1 MVDKDSNWLVT
12 AIILLQALIIILI
25 NNSIVTSTNLETLQ
39 ASIPFLNFFILAIGI
54 LNIAAIKKIE
64 ENAQYKA
71 QVLLFKN
78 HLNQVDTLLE
88 SLRTQKHEYV
98 QHVQTIQALVELER
112 IIEAQD
118 YIDGI
123 SQQYWPHEDIYEV
136 GHPALTGLINS
147 KRCAAEMKGIDFAVA
162 VKCDL
167 SYLSVPAWD
176 LSSIMGNLLDNAM
189 EAAIQDENHPRIGVE
204 FKCEDGYYAIYILN
218 NGATLPRGQDIF
230 AAGYT
235 TKDSVSRGYGLYLA
249 KMLVDKYN
257 GHIEI
262 SSQERT
268 TTILKLPRGG
278 ELCDASI
285 SQQQCQKT
293 EE

>member
-25 NNSIVTSTNLETLQ
+25 NNSIVTSTNLESLQ
-39 ASIPFLNFFILAIGI
+39 ANIPYFNFFILTIGI

-78 HLNQVDTLLE
+78 HFNGVDTLLE
-88 SLRTQKHEYV
+88 SLRTQKHDYV
-98 QHVQTIQALVELER
+98 RHMQTIQALIELEK
-112 IIEAQD
+112 IGEAQD

-123 SQQYWPHEDIYEV
+123 TQQYWPQEDIYEV
-136 GHPALTGLINS
+136 GHPALTGLING
-147 KRCAAEMKGIDFAVA
+147 KRCVAEMKGIDFTVA

-176 LSSIMGNLLDNAM
+176 LCSIMGNLLDNAM

-218 NGATLPRGQDIF
+218 NGATIPRCQDIF

-235 TKDSVSRGYGLYLA
+235 TRDSVSRGYGLYLV

-268 TTILKLPRGG
+268 TTILKLPRGE
-278 ELCDASI
+278 ELYDASI
-285 SQQQCQKT
+285 SQQQCQQT
-293 EE
+293 GE